1 MKSNRTRRPDLSVVV
16 GLRNQAEDVPQTFTS
31 LRAACDRLKRPYE
44 IVAVDDGSTD
54 DTWRRL
60 ATAARRDRRLR
71 LIRLRTEFGEAAA
84 LHAGIQASR
93 GRAVAYL
100 SGRVRVDPDGLPA
113 LVKRLDAGADFVVGR
128 RHPRADSRLNQW
140 VSRGFNR
147 LVSRATGLRLRDVNS
162 GVFVSRRDVLDRVPL
177 YGDLVNFIPVLAA
190 QQGYAVAE
198 EDIGQL
204 PGTFRQSRYP
214 GEYVQRLLDV
224 LTVFFLTRYSRKP
237 IHFMGFVGTGFAAA
251 GLVIELYLFVY
262 RILGFGAIAGRPLLV
277 LGALLLVIG
286 VQMISIGLL
295 GEMIIFTHAGEME
308 PYNIEETLN

>member
-1 MKSNRTRRPDLSVVV
+1 MKSNRSGRPVLSVVV
-16 GLRNQAEDVPQTFTS
+16 GLHNQAGEALAYAAS
-31 LRAACDRLKRPYE
+31 LKAALARTGKAHE
-44 IVAVDDGSTD
+44 IVFVDDGSTD
-54 DTWRRL
+54 ETTLRL
-60 ATAARRDRRLR
+60 AGAARRDPRVRLV
-71 LIRLRTEFGEAAA
+71 RLRTEFGEASA

-93 GRAVAYL
+93 GRIIAYF
-100 SGRVRVDPDGLPA
+100 SGRVRVNPDGLPA
-113 LVKRLDAGADFVVGR
+113 LVNRLDAGADFVVGR
-128 RHPRADSRLNQW
+128 RHPRRDSRLNQA

-147 LVSRATGLRLRDVNS
+147 LVSRATRLRLRDVNS
-162 GVFVSRRDVLDRVPL
+162 GVFVTRRDVLDRIPF

-198 EDIGQL
+198 EDIEQL

-214 GEYVQRLLDV
+214 REYIQRLLDV

-295 GEMIIFTHAGEME
+295 GEMIIFTHAGDME
-308 PYNIEETLN
+308 PYNVEETIN

>member
-1 MKSNRTRRPDLSVVV
+1 MKSNRSGRPDLSVVV
-16 GLRNQAEDVPQTFTS
+16 GLHNQADDVLPTIAS
-31 LRAACDRLKRPYE
+31 LRAVLDRMGRPYE
-44 IVAVDDGSTD
+44 IEIVDDGSTD

-60 ATAARRDRRLR
+60 AGAARRDRSMR

-93 GRAVAYL
+93 GRVIAYF
-100 SGRVRVDPDGLPA
+100 SGRVRVNPEGLPG
-113 LVKRLDAGADFVVGR
+113 LVKRLDRGADFIVGR
-128 RHPRADSRLNQW
+128 RHPRRDSRLNQW

-147 LVSRATGLRLRDVNS
+147 LVSRATGVRLRDVNS

-198 EDIGQL
+198 EDIEQL

-237 IHFMGFVGTGFAAA
+237 IHFMGFVGTAFATA

-308 PYNIEETLN
+308 PYNIEETIN